1 MRAAGRRRADVP
13 LFRRRKESE
22 PDPAQQAEDPVD
34 KRIAEFR
41 AATLAAPEPPVSDLL
56 QELEVPYQRK
66 GGAWLVEVGG
76 AWITCLWLDE
86 DASLMCF
93 LEYAEAPGSNR
104 DMVRANADSGLAWLD
119 AFGGPLVTRV
129 VLAAEDVDRT
139 GLTLAFGAMRRE
151 AVGVEETPL
160 EATPEPGLEEAL
172 VELSTD
178 TGGIVIAQRG
188 DIVDLRIELSP
199 EAAPDEAL
207 AEWMIQ
213 LSGARSA
220 RLGIDEAG
228 TLYAIAAI
236 PARPVSAG
244 ALAWAIGEV
253 RALGMLYLTAPL
265 GD

>member
-1 MRAAGRRRADVP
+1 MP
-13 LFRRRKESE
+13 LFRRRKETE
-22 PDPAQQAEDPVD
+22 PDPPEQDEDPVD

-76 AWITCLWLDE
+76 AWISCIWLAE
-86 DASLMCF
+86 DATLMCV
-93 LEYAEAPGSNR
+93 LEYAEAPGSNL
-104 DMVRANADSGLAWLD
+104 DMVHANADSGLAWID

-129 VLAAEDVDRT
+129 VLAAEDVNRT

-151 AVGVEETPL
+151 AVGVEEPPL
-160 EATPEPGLEEAL
+160 EAAPEPGLEEAL
-172 VELSTD
+172 VELSTN

-188 DIVDLRIELSP
+188 DIIDLRMELSP
-199 EAAPDEAL
+199 EAAQAEFL
-207 AEWMIQ
+207 AEWFLQ

-228 TLYAIAAI
+228 ALYAIAAI
-236 PARPVSAG
+236 PARPVSTG

-253 RALGMLYLTAPL
+253 RALSMHYLTAPL
-265 GD
+265 PD